1 MIDDTLSQDG
11 FKPQCSGLG
20 VIDCTGE
27 CAGTEEEFKKFMDVM
42 YDKDFDKKFPELA
55 KEKHRSRWQG
65 DVKKRFKNDVLKCTN
80 FSQETMALLSLV
92 NPNEDEDHEDA
103 EVSDLTK
110 DTQPAKDACVVRNMT
125 CARFPSRN
133 NCKGIAVGR

>member
-42 YDKDFDKKFPELA
+42 YDKDFDKKFPKLA
-55 KEKHRSRWQG
+55 KEKQKNRWQG
-65 DVKKRFKNDVLKCTN
+65 DVKRRFKNDVLKCTN
-80 FSQETMALLSLV
+80 FSPETMALLSLM
-92 NPNEDEDHEDA
+92 NSNGEGGEM
-103 EVSDLTK
+103 L
-110 DTQPAKDACVVRNMT
+110 
-125 CARFPSRN
+125 
-133 NCKGIAVGR
+133 

>member
-42 YDKDFDKKFPELA
+42 EDKDFDKKFPELA
-55 KEKHRSRWQG
+55 KVKRNQEKQENKVAEIPLDGGESISGAEDGGQE
-65 DVKKRFKNDVLKCTN
+65 DVKTRFMNGLLKCTN

-92 NPNEDEDHEDA
+92 NPNGEGGD
-103 EVSDLTK
+103 
-110 DTQPAKDACVVRNMT
+110 M
-125 CARFPSRN
+125 F
-133 NCKGIAVGR
+133 